1 MSKQDKMFK
10 TCFITDVI
18 ISDNVI
24 RLSDPSHNEFLIFKS
39 DVEIV
44 SQFKDWYQNIFS
56 ACIPQQLTFIEY
68 VIEEKNEYE
77 SQRIVKAIKY
87 RLPSKKWG
95 N

>member
-87 RLPSKKWG
+87 RLPSKK
-95 N
+95 